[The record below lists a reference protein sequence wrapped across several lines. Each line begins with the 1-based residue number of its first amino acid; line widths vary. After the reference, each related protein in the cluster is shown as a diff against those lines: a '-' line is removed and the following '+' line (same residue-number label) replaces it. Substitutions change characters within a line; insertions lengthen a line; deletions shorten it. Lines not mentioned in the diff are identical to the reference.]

1 MQRNSISKQNDRP
14 KLLLVNKPYGVL
26 TQFTDQEGRKTLK
39 DFVSVRGVYPA
50 GRLDRDSEGL
60 LLLTNNGSLQH
71 LIASPKHKMPK
82 TYWVQVE
89 GIPDETA
96 LKTLRGGVEL
106 KDGKTLPAKVR
117 MIEPPAI
124 WPRNPPVRERKSVPD
139 SWIELIIKEGKN
151 RQVRRMTAAVG
162 FPTLRLVRSQ
172 IGPWQLDSLEP
183 GQWQEVDIPESLKNQ
198 LRSTGSAR
206 PTNRGRAFNNKNQ
219 PGKKPHWKK

>member
-1 MQRNSISKQNDRP
+1 MQRNSPPKQNNCP
-14 KLLLVNKPYGVL
+14 KLLVVNKPYGVL
-26 TQFTDQEGRKTLK
+26 TQFTDQEGRQTLK

-60 LLLTNNGSLQH
+60 LLLTNNGSLQN

-89 GIPDETA
+89 GIPNEAA
-96 LKTLRGGVEL
+96 LETLRNGVEL

-162 FPTLRLVRSQ
+162 FPTLRLIRSQ
-172 IGPWQLDSLEP
+172 IGSWSLDSLEP
-183 GQWQEVDIPESLKNQ
+183 GQWHEVEIPDTLRNQ
-198 LRSTGSAR
+198 LKSSGKTR
-206 PTNRGRAFNNKNQ
+206 PTSKGKCFNHKKT
-219 PGKKPHWKK
+219 GKKPHWKK

>member
-1 MQRNSISKQNDRP
+1 MQRNSPHKQNDRP

-26 TQFTDQEGRKTLK
+26 TQFTDQEERQTLK
-39 DFVSVRGVYPA
+39 DFVPVRGVYPA

-89 GIPDETA
+89 GIPDKTA
-96 LKTLRGGVEL
+96 LETLRNGVEL

-117 MIEPPAI
+117 MIKPPAI
-124 WPRNPPVRERKSVPD
+124 WPRTPPVRERKSVSD

-172 IGPWQLDSLEP
+172 IGPWQLDSLES
-183 GQWQEVDIPESLKNQ
+183 GQWREVEIPDTLKNQ
-198 LRSTGSAR
+198 LRPTGKPR
-206 PTNRGRAFNNKNQ
+206 PTNRGRSFNNKNQ
-219 PGKKPHWKK
+219 SGKKSHWKK